1 MFYQKELD
9 FLKKIFIKCGI
20 SLKVLPTR
28 EFVESVDIAPNIFY
42 RLTDVLGLHYI
53 FFLLP
58 DTAEST
64 LLLIGPYESSDMTAE
79 TSSLMT
85 SLDVFCE
92 TIWGSK
98 SSYKEVVIDGEL
110 KSAFGTFPF
119 GGNESD
125 EYIFSYNMRQMES
138 RYSYENEL
146 MEAVTLGQ
154 SHKADI
160 FFPDSKKELFEKRI
174 SDNLRNTKNY
184 LIIMNTLCRK
194 AAEKGGVHPFYL
206 NNLSSEYAG
215 KIESLYSTKDTQKL
229 MRTIFKGYCK
239 LVKNHNTKNYSKIV
253 QNAILYI
260 ESNLDSDLGL
270 SQLAK
275 LNNVNSSYLS
285 TLFKGETG
293 MTITEF
299 ITRKRVDLAKHLLEN
314 QNIQIQSVAQKCGI
328 FDLQYFSKVFKKHT
342 GMTPRQ
348 FREKNKN

>member
-1 MFYQKELD
+1 MFYQRELD
-9 FLKKIFIKCGI
+9 FLKKVFIKCGI
-20 SLKVLPTR
+20 SLKVLPTK

-58 DTAEST
+58 DTPEST
-64 LLLIGPYESSDMTAE
+64 LLLIGPFESSDMTAE

-92 TIWGSK
+92 TIWGNK
-98 SSYKEVVIDGEL
+98 SSYKEVIIDGEL
-110 KSAFGTFPF
+110 KSTFGTFSF
-119 GGNESD
+119 EGNESD

-138 RYSYENEL
+138 RYAYENEL
-146 MEAVTLGQ
+146 MEAVTMGQ

-160 FFPDSKKELFEKRI
+160 FFPDSKQDMFEKRL

-206 NNLSSEYAG
+206 NNLSSEYAN
-215 KIESLYSTKDTQKL
+215 KIENMHNTKDTHKF
-229 MRTIFKGYCK
+229 MRTMFKGYSK
-239 LVKNHNTKNYSKIV
+239 LVKNHNTRNYSKIV
-253 QNAILYI
+253 QNAIVYI

-285 TLFKGETG
+285 TLFKTETQ

-299 ITRKRVDLAKHLLEN
+299 IAKKRIELAKHLLEDSH
-314 QNIQIQSVAQKCGI
+314 IQIQTVAQKCGI
-328 FDLQYFSKVFKKHT
+328 FDLQYFSKVFKKYT

-348 FREKNKN
+348 YREETKN

>member
-20 SLKVLPTR
+20 SLKVLLTR

-85 SLDVFCE
+85 SLDIFCE

-119 GGNESD
+119 EGNESD

-154 SHKADI
+154 NHKADI
-160 FFPDSKKELFEKRI
+160 FFPNSKKELFEKRI

-184 LIIMNTLCRK
+184 
-194 AAEKGGVHPFYL
+194 
-206 NNLSSEYAG
+206 
-215 KIESLYSTKDTQKL
+215 
-229 MRTIFKGYCK
+229 
-239 LVKNHNTKNYSKIV
+239 SKIV

-260 ESNLDSDLGL
+260 ESNLNSDLGL

-285 TLFKGETG
+285 TLFKAETG

-299 ITRKRVDLAKHLLEN
+299 ITRKRIDLAKHLLEN

-328 FDLQYFSKVFKKHT
+328 LDLQYFSKVFKKHT

-348 FREKNKN
+348 YREENKN